1 VNVSRALEYRRSLTL
16 ATGVWYA
23 AVAVGSTAVIWRG
36 SGSLD
41 HASERLAGYY
51 GLPPVVRGA
60 IVAAVGWIG
69 LETVGV
75 VGLLPVG

>member
-1 VNVSRALEYRRSLTL
+1 VTL

-23 AVAVGSTAVIWRG
+23 AVPMMACLTVATLVLFTLLRTDL
-36 SGSLD
+36 SLTNR
-41 HASERLAGYY
+41 ETYVLLAAY
-51 GLPPVVRGA
+51 
-60 IVAAVGWIG
+60 VAFVGWIG

>member
-1 VNVSRALEYRRSLTL
+1 MTL

-23 AVAVGSTAVIWRG
+23 AVAVGSTAVIWKG
-36 SGSLD
+36 SGFLD
-41 HASERLAGYY
+41 HASERLAGHY

-60 IVAAVGWIG
+60 IVAFAGWIA